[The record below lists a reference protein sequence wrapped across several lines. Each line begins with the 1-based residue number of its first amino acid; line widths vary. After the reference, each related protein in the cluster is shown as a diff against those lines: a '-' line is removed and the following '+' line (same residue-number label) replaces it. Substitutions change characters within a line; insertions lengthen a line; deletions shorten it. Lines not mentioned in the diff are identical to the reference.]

1 MTSIKIF
8 FSLSIMILTV
18 SSCKKEADQ
27 DHYFVFGFFAGECNT
42 NCSMIFKI
50 ENNKIYLDQENYFPY
65 DREIK
70 FSNVQMSNEKY
81 NIAIELEKKFPEFL
95 LKNSKSTYGC
105 PDCVDQGAF
114 YLQINNGNQN
124 RKWFVDPFEIPH
136 EINDYFDLLKKSLPE
151 LIK

>member
-1 MTSIKIF
+1 MYPLKIF
-8 FSLSIMILTV
+8 GSLFFLILTF
-18 SSCKKEADQ
+18 CACQKEAVQ
-27 DHYFVFGFFAGECNT
+27 DNSFIFGFFAGECNT
-42 NCSMIFKI
+42 NCSTIYKI
-50 ENNKIYLDQENYFPY
+50 ENNKLYPDQENYFPY
-65 DREIK
+65 DREIN
-70 FSNVQMSNEKY
+70 FSKTPLSIEKY
-81 NIAIELEKKFPEFL
+81 NIAFELEKKFPEFL

-114 YLQINNGNQN
+114 YVQINNGNQN